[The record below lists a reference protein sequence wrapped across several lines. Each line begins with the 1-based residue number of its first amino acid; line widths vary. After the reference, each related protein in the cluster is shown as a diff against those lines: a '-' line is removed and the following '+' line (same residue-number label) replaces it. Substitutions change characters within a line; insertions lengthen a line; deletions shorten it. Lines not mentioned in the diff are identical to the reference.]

1 LLDIHEDDID
11 HPLHDPHHSLHDR
24 NSDFNDSSVLHPSH
38 SKEAFQI
45 SAASVDGNVNEFAA
59 WNDINSLM
67 INEAAIFDL
76 DNPSSLDLL
85 NEEEIAYQSKIID
98 QSPSHSNNNT
108 PGASRSMSKISQQMM
123 KPSALVD
130 SNNSHQSSPQ
140 QHHHLS
146 PMMSPLPSGAGGGEE
161 HFMVEIIC
169 KRFLQLFLVGV
180 R

>member
-1 LLDIHEDDID
+1 
-11 HPLHDPHHSLHDR
+11 
-24 NSDFNDSSVLHPSH
+24 
-38 SKEAFQI
+38 
-45 SAASVDGNVNEFAA
+45 VNEFAA
-59 WNDINSLM
+59 WNDINSLI

-76 DNPSSLDLL
+76 DNPSTLDLL

-123 KPSALVD
+123 KPSGGD
-130 SNNSHQSSPQ
+130 SNNSHQSSP

-146 PMMSPLPSGAGGGEE
+146 PMMSPLPAGAGGGEE

-180 R
+180 RWISEFYDIFLQFFCFC